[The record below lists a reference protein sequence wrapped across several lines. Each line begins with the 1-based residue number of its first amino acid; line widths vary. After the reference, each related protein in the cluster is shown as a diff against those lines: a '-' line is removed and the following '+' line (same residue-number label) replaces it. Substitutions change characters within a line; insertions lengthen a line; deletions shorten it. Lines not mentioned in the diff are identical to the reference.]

1 MDRPLRP
8 SGLGLTSITFNGVA
22 ATLRLRLP
30 RRLNLLAAA
39 ASGILWFVA
48 FHYRVHD
55 GTAAGPQAI
64 LEANP
69 DLLRL
74 SATGFLIAFTIGSAA
89 IWMPCIMQM
98 VLVFSGVQAGTAGK
112 FRGGWFFAGYIG
124 AYAALGLAAAA
135 FRETFSS
142 LQIVGALQIAG
153 GAAIAFI
160 GLHLTGALKTRLLQ
174 ACGSA
179 LGFAL
184 QGGRFHRL
192 GRLSSGVAFAA
203 YCAGC
208 CGPLLYP
215 LFLFAAAS
223 GSLTVGAVIASGFAL
238 AMALPIGILGSLGQR
253 ALIVVRP
260 LADNYDAISRAAGVA
275 LLVFGT
281 LLALNRPLISIID
294 AVHHLLGR

>member
-1 MDRPLRP
+1 MA
-8 SGLGLTSITFNGVA
+8 GITFDGVA
-22 ATLRLRLP
+22 AGLRPRLS
-30 RRLNLLAAA
+30 RWRALLVAAA
-39 ASGILWFVA
+39 LGILWFVA
-48 FHYRVHD
+48 FHYRVHE
-55 GTAAGPQAI
+55 GTFTGAEAI
-64 LEANP
+64 LKANP

-74 SATGFLIAFTIGSAA
+74 SASAFLIALTIGSAA

-98 VLVFSGVQAGTAGK
+98 VLVFSGVQTGTAGR

-124 AYAALGLAAAA
+124 TYAVLGLTAAA
-135 FRETFSS
+135 FGEAFGR
-142 LQIVGALQIAG
+142 LHIVGALQIVG

-160 GLHLTGALKTRLLQ
+160 GLCLMGVLKNRLLQ

-184 QGGRFHRL
+184 QGGRLHRL

-223 GSLTVGAVIASGFAL
+223 GSLTVGAATTAGFAL
-238 AMALPIGILGSLGQR
+238 AMAIPIVVLGSLGRR
-253 ALIVVRP
+253 ALALVRP
-260 LADNYDAISRAAGVA
+260 VVDNYDTISQAAGVA

-281 LLALNRPLISIID
+281 LLVLNRPLISFID
-294 AVHHLLGR
+294 VTHQLLGR

>member
-1 MDRPLRP
+1 MR
-8 SGLGLTSITFNGVA
+8 
-22 ATLRLRLP
+22 RLP
-30 RRLNLLAAA
+30 LLAAA
-39 ASGILWFVA
+39 ALGTLWFVA
-48 FHYRVHD
+48 FHYRVHE
-55 GTAAGPQAI
+55 GTFTSWEAI

-74 SATGFLIAFTIGSAA
+74 SASAFLIALTIGSAT

-124 AYAALGLAAAA
+124 AYAVLGLTAAA
-135 FRETFSS
+135 FGEAFGR
-142 LQIVGALQIAG
+142 LQIVGALQIVG
-153 GAAIAFI
+153 GTAIAFI
-160 GLHLTGALKTRLLQ
+160 GLHLIGALKTRLLQ

-179 LGFAL
+179 LGFAF
-184 QGGRFHRL
+184 QGGRLHRL
-192 GRLSSGVAFAA
+192 GRLSSGVAFAT

-223 GSLTVGAVIASGFAL
+223 GSLTVGAAVAAGFAL
-238 AMALPIGILGSLGQR
+238 AMAIPIAFLGSLGQR
-253 ALIVVRP
+253 ALTVVRP
-260 LADNYDAISRAAGVA
+260 VVDHYDAISRAAGVA

-294 AVHHLLGR
+294 ATHYVLGR